1 MQNKPYILGL
11 SLDLSFFCVPPP
23 LRDLEEDPL
32 FGDDPSADGRLS
44 GSDWLSPSPS
54 QSPDHGKT
62 DGKTE
67 VHKIVNRSVHTQ
79 SHTYIYTDTHTHR
92 DL

>member
-1 MQNKPYILGL
+1 MSVEFLL
-11 SLDLSFFCVPPP
+11 C
-23 LRDLEEDPL
+23 RDLEEDPL

-67 VHKIVNRSVHTQ
+67 VHKIVNRLANA
-79 SHTYIYTDTHTHR
+79 HR
-92 DL
+92 HCILSLYFVSSRGPDKIQRRVK